1 MTANSLAS
9 VSLRPPLVSVCVE
22 RSAEMHQVLNG
33 ATRYVLNVLGEGQ
46 EELSRRFATV
56 PVSQR
61 FHGVPYRETPDGLIV
76 LEGVL
81 AHIACE
87 RHADFP
93 LGDHTLFVGRVT
105 GGQADLGAPLLYYCG
120 GYGSMRPS

>member
-22 RSAEMHQVLNG
+22 R
-33 ATRYVLNVLGEGQ
+33 Q
-46 EELSRRFATV
+46 EELSRRFATH
-56 PVSQR
+56 PISER
-61 FHGVPYRETPDGLIV
+61 FNEVPYQETPDGLIV
-76 LEGVL
+76 LDGVL

-87 RHADFP
+87 RFADFP

-105 GGQADLGAPLLYYCG
+105 GGQAELGAPLLYFCG
-120 GYGSMRPS
+120 EYGSMRRS